1 MVELLRKLRPAY
13 FPPNR
18 KLIGNE
24 ILEEV
29 YMETDRSDCK
39 KEVTLV
45 QDGWG
50 TNQTQPVV
58 AHSVHS
64 GSKAFFLNAVAPG
77 SATKDAD
84 YCLGVLSAAIEECQ
98 NVHKCQVIGFVTDNC
113 NVMLSLRNKLH
124 ESHPDIFVFGCNA
137 HYLNLV
143 GQKVIPHDKI
153 DNIVKIQKYFKN
165 HHFQSAALSAA
176 KGKRPVLPGLTRW
189 NSQIDCIENYI
200 ENHAIYLDLRVKIRK
215 FDNNITQM
223 INDFSLYTAAE
234 KLKSLAKPIAVALDK
249 VQSNS
254 ASLSDAVSEWIK
266 LRNDCPFENDSCYTY
281 FQRKLT
287 EALNETALAAYIL
300 DPRYRGNG
308 TLLLRRRFKAR

>member
-1 MVELLRKLRPAY
+1 MKHQKKKPLRKFLDTLTAKERHQIDLQVGKMIYGCNLPFAIVENHEFKELLRKLRPAY

-29 YMETDRSDCK
+29 YMEVKERLTEVIAK

-45 QDGWG
+45 QDGWE
-50 TNQTQPVV
+50 QTKLSH
-58 AHSVHS
+58 A
-64 GSKAFFLNAVAPG
+64 G

-113 NVMLSLRNKLH
+113 NSSRH
-124 ESHPDIFVFGCNA
+124 IRFGCNA

-200 ENHAIYLDLRVKIRK
+200 ENHAIYLDLARKNPRK
-215 FDNNITQM
+215 FDSSITQM

-234 KLKSLAKPIAVALDK
+234 KLKSLAKPIAVALDSK
-249 VQSNS
+249 ILV
-254 ASLSDAVSEWIK
+254 LTHEIYETLGTIK
-266 LRNDCPFENDSCYTY
+266 FSQFIGRCIGMD
-281 FQRKLT
+281 
-287 EALNETALAAYIL
+287 
-300 DPRYRGNG
+300 
-308 TLLLRRRFKAR
+308 